1 MNHLWKLT
9 IEVGTM
15 KLDFATG
22 KRHWYKAQGDGW
34 MKLMMVNAM
43 GAPVLFEIV
52 CEKEKIAEAI
62 ANGMAAINQEL
73 MKEVSNV
80 QGLNVKE

>member
-22 KRHWYKAQGDGW
+22 TRHWYKAQGDGW
-34 MKLMMVNAM
+34 MKLTMVNAL
-43 GAPVLFEIV
+43 GSPLLFEIV

-73 MKEVSNV
+73 MKEMANAP
-80 QGLNVKE
+80 QALVKE